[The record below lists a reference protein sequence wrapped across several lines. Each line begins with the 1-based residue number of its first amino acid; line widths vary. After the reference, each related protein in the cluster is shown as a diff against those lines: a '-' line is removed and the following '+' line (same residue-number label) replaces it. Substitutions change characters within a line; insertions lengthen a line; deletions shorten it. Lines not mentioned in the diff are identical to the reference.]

1 METKIE
7 LERILAKLTGSQR
20 TLVKGWYRR
29 ANMFADLV
37 DNVVISGEL
46 MFDGEKFSCSRF
58 ANLKGKTIEY
68 NYKIFSLSPLRVLEN
83 IFDTKRVD
91 PRTYLQEYLIERKKK
106 HAKKQN

>member
-37 DNVVISGEL
+37 DNVVIRYSCKNVRGSTL
-46 MFDGEKFSCSRF
+46 LVSKMFS
-58 ANLKGKTIEY
+58 NTLKGDNE
-68 NYKIFSLSPLRVLEN
+68 KIL
-83 IFDTKRVD
+83 
-91 PRTYLQEYLIERKKK
+91 
-106 HAKKQN
+106 